1 MISLKKWLT
10 HENVAVRVGT
20 LWVLCF
26 VLLTVTWFVSYYF
39 LPVGVIRDVFP
50 SAYLPLGN
58 SFLSAF
64 LIIFFFNLLV
74 GCGFTVALNLLSA
87 KSVPIGYFYPLVQI
101 CLFGIF
107 LGTDSFTLSHG
118 GRFFPS
124 PNLVIGAG
132 FYEFTTYIL
141 VAVGHRQV
149 YNVESNRLAKRQLGA
164 GQDEERIEACSIRR
178 FHISFG
184 GSSSGSS
191 CGHRSKWHHRKIS
204 RTFLK

>member
-1 MISLKKWLT
+1 MVDAR
-10 HENVAVRVGT
+10 NVAVRVGT

-141 VAVGHRQV
+141 VVLATAKFTMWNQTGWLSGSLERVKMRRELKLARSEGFTLVLAVLLLV
-149 YNVESNRLAKRQLGA
+149 AAAV
-164 GQDEERIEACSIRR
+164 IEANGI
-178 FHISFG
+178 IG
-184 GSSSGSS
+184 
-191 CGHRSKWHHRKIS
+191 K
-204 RTFLK
+204 